1 MEKEYFCKQFTA
13 DCYAVGKM
21 TKKAFPSG
29 KEMYYEGVGIDKD
42 GDNVILER
50 STNEDIIDEEEFSRL
65 AAKTKE
71 DIDKARAIYDKVLE
85 KIKKLTVVD
94 NENYLSSDD
103 FRDLDCAG
111 EIRGILLDAY
121 NKIEQ
126 EIV

>member
-1 MEKEYFCKQFTA
+1 MEEIE
-13 DCYAVGKM
+13 KM
-21 TKKAFPSG
+21 
-29 KEMYYEGVGIDKD
+29 
-42 GDNVILER
+42 
-50 STNEDIIDEEEFSRL
+50 
-65 AAKTKE
+65 
-71 DIDKARAIYDKVLE
+71 
-85 KIKKLTVVD
+85 TVVD